1 MPRKFLSTLLALVMT
16 LSLIM
21 IPSIAADADE
31 PTIRIAEREYTV
43 EEGQSVEVKA
53 TVRNAGSEDPEIV
66 WSSSDK
72 TVFTVNDEGVVTGV
86 SEGRGVVTARLKGN
100 DTIKNYADIIVTKST
115 QPKEEEKTADET
127 ETKTAENEDADS
139 DNPFV
144 ALTDFS
150 VEEQEITMKA
160 KETVPLTVTYK
171 PENATLRPVWS
182 SSDEKIATVNDNGEI
197 TGTGLGTAYITGRWL
212 LKTAVVKVTV
222 QFSDVEKTEYYY
234 EPVYW
239 ALANGVTGG
248 MNATDFKPNATCTR
262 GQIMTFL
269 WKINGSPEPDTG
281 NNPFTD
287 VSSDRFFY
295 KPILWAYQSGLTTG
309 TTATTFSPEQPCS
322 RGQVVQFLWGC
333 QKNKETRGVTF
344 TDVKNTAYY
353 YHAVKWAFHNGITSG
368 TSNTTFSPNNACT
381 RGQIITFLYQCR
393 DNGLDIYDPE
403 KVAQFDDRAARVLDQ
418 VGWNLRAAFNW
429 SAGLTYFGHN
439 SEMPS
444 DESPGIDW
452 FANYGFDHHKGNCYV
467 MACTFY
473 RMAKMMDYEVYVMSG
488 SVPSARGGMT
498 PHSWTE
504 VVEDGTVY
512 VYDPNFTNETGGNGF
527 RISYGQS
534 GTWRYANYHRMTN

>member
-1 MPRKFLSTLLALVMT
+1 MSRKVLSVLIAFVLV
-16 LSLIM
+16 LSIVM
-21 IPSIAADADE
+21 IPSMAAPADE
-31 PTIRIAEREYTV
+31 PAIGIAERSYTV
-43 EEGQSVEVKA
+43 EEGQSVEAKA
-53 TVRNAGSEDPEIV
+53 TVQNAGSADPELI
-66 WSSSDK
+66 WSSSDEK
-72 TVFTVNDEGVVTGV
+72 VFTVNEKGKITGV
-86 SEGRGVVTARLKGN
+86 SAGQGIVTVQLK
-100 DTIKNYADIIVTKST
+100 DHEKIKTYADVIVTESSK
-115 QPKEEEKTADET
+115 PKEEENKEPET
-127 ETKTAENEDADS
+127 ETAENDSSDS

-150 VEEQEITMKA
+150 VEEKEITMKA

-171 PENATLRPVWS
+171 PENATIRPVWS
-182 SSDEKIATVNDNGEI
+182 SSDEKVATVNENGEI
-197 TGTGLGTAYITGRWL
+197 TGTGLGTALITGRWL
-212 LKTAVVKVTV
+212 LKTVIVKVTV
-222 QFSDVEKTEYYY
+222 QFSDVDKSEYYY
-234 EPVYW
+234 DPVYW
-239 ALANGVTGG
+239 ALENGVTGG

-269 WKINGSPEPDTG
+269 WKINGSPEPDTR

-295 KPILWAYQSGLTTG
+295 KPILWAYQSGLTSG

-322 RGQVVQFLWGC
+322 RGQVVMFLWGC
-333 QKNKETRGVTF
+333 QKNKETRGVAF

-368 TSNTTFSPNNACT
+368 TSNTTFSPNHACT

-393 DNGLDIYDPE
+393 DNKLDIYDPE
-403 KVAQFDDRAARVLDQ
+403 KVAQFDDKAARVLDQ
-418 VGWNLRAAFNW
+418 VGWNLRASFNW

-439 SEMPS
+439 SQMPS

-452 FANYGFDHHKGNCYV
+452 FADYGFDNHKGNCYV

-473 RMAKMMDYEVYVMSG
+473 RMAKMMGYEVYAISG

-504 VVEDGTVY
+504 VIEDGLTY
-512 VYDPNFTNETGGNGF
+512 VYDPNFTNETGRNGF
-527 RISYGQS
+527 RITYGQS
-534 GTWRYANYHRMTN
+534 GTWRYANYHRMTK